1 MNDKKRLIEA
11 LNKARDAWNSY
22 IKECESFGDKPEYM
36 EEEFIAE
43 YLINDNGVIVPP
55 CKVGDEVYC
64 IVFLPAEGRL
74 EIGMGSVISMEI
86 RHEKLN
92 IRIAD
97 CEPTRYANLD
107 ITVDSRD
114 FGKTVFFSEAEAK
127 YALKNRR
134 SVSLVNGHIEE

>member
-1 MNDKKRLIEA
+1 MREAEKKRLVKLIEEA
-11 LNKARDAWNSY
+11 GEGY
-22 IKECESFGDKPEYM
+22 ESRSVVD
-36 EEEFIAE
+36 IVD
-43 YLINDNGVIVPP
+43 YLLDNGVIVPP

-64 IVFLPAEGRL
+64 IVFLPVEGRL

-97 CEPTRYANLD
+97 CELTRYANLD

-114 FGKTVFFSEAEAK
+114 FGKTVFFSEAEAE